1 MELLRDCDRGH
12 LGAGHHRSARAT
24 PKLVD
29 GGFVELTLTNRSKV
43 DVVNVRGIAVV
54 RTGSITTLGD
64 TPFNVY
70 SLPAGGRAKV
80 RLGLK
85 PADFKAKAEHV
96 AVRFSGAGVR

>member
-1 MELLRDCDRGH
+1 MV
-12 LGAGHHRSARAT
+12 ARLDLPANPQKYIEVT

-70 SLPAGGRAKV
+70 SLPAGGSAKV